1 MKTVILVPVKDP
13 ARAKARMAAILTAE
27 ERSLLA
33 QTMFEDLVAALCAL
47 SPERPV
53 VLVTNSQAA
62 SERARSLGWRVLW
75 EQEQISESNSVDR
88 ASALL
93 AREGMAAALR
103 IPADVPLIRAQDI
116 DELLSIVPDATSAL
130 LVPSGH

>member
-1 MKTVILVPVKDP
+1 MTDGKYKSRLRTNLAFVMIRYLSFIISQSSLVIAEDLALPHTPMKTAILVPVKDP

-53 VLVTNSQAA
+53 VLVTTSQAA
-62 SERARSLGWRVLW
+62 SERA
-75 EQEQISESNSVDR
+75 
-88 ASALL
+88 
-93 AREGMAAALR
+93 
-103 IPADVPLIRAQDI
+103 
-116 DELLSIVPDATSAL
+116 
-130 LVPSGH
+130 